1 MSMNTDSPD
10 RSEAGKPA
18 GRTRT
23 AQTALASPAKTE
35 WLYAQAKASRWGLS
49 RERFAASLERSA
61 EKRLASGA
69 LAAEKLE
76 EYLAALHLEDLA
88 LSSACMENCEPAWEY
103 FVREY
108 RGYLRAAASAVLRC
122 SAASPEACEL
132 ADSLFAELY
141 GLADGARRERS
152 LFRYFHGRSSLKT
165 WLRAVLAQRHID
177 AIRAGRR
184 FESLDDDDAKPPS
197 AQTIQKLSQAVSVQP
212 ADPNRER
219 YSTLF
224 VRALQAALAA
234 LDPRDEQRLRLYYSQ
249 EQTLAEIGRQI
260 GEHES
265 SVSRNLDRIRLA
277 LRCTIEETLRNGCPA
292 ANGFAAELG
301 LSDAQICLCFEYA
314 FADTPFDLENLL
326 ERGTRA
332 NPSAGRPGP

>member
-1 MSMNTDSPD
+1 MKEDTPA
-10 RSEAGKPA
+10 RSEGKKA
-18 GRTRT
+18 SRAVGQ
-23 AQTALASPAKTE
+23 AQGLAPSPAKLE
-35 WLYAQAKASRWGLS
+35 WLYAQAKAGRWALP
-49 RERFAASLERSA
+49 RERFADSLERSA
-61 EKRLASGA
+61 EKILASGA
-69 LAAEKLE
+69 LAPEKLE
-76 EYLAALHLEDLA
+76 EYFTALHLEDLA
-88 LSSACMENCEPAWEY
+88 LATACMENCEPAWEH

-122 SAASPEACEL
+122 SSASPEACEL

-141 GLADGARRERS
+141 GLTDGARRERS

-197 AQTIQKLSQAVSVQP
+197 AQTIQKVSLAASVQP
-212 ADPNRER
+212 ADPDRER

-224 VRALQAALAA
+224 VRALQAALVA
-234 LDPRDEQRLRLYYSQ
+234 LDPRDEQRLRLYYAK
-249 EQTLAEIGRQI
+249 EQTLAEIGRQV

-277 LRCTIEETLRNGCPA
+277 LRRTIEETLRNGCPA

-301 LSDAQICLCFEYA
+301 LSEAQIALCFEYA
-314 FADTPFDLENLL
+314 SADAPFDLEKLL
-326 ERGTRA
+326 ERRSRA
-332 NPSAGRPGP
+332 NPTAGRPGP